1 MEDRRDN
8 LLAAKTFFLHF
19 LDVCKSY
26 TLLDK
31 SELRKVEGDRVS
43 TLVLK
48 PIFVFL
54 LILTHTNCRSDR

>member
-8 LLAAKTFFLHF
+8 LLAAKTFFLRF

-26 TLLDK
+26 NLLDK

-43 TLVLK
+43 TLVLN

-54 LILTHTNCRSDR
+54 SILTPTNCRSDR